1 MATLILFFLCYNYV
15 TDDYEDEFD
24 LEEREELLSSFHTYL
39 VTAPTTSDDRL
50 SNMNTHAAGDDLYS
64 ISFTNGFVS
73 DTQLRARF
81 TDKRGR
87 KQSRYLNC

>member
-1 MATLILFFLCYNYV
+1 MATLIIFFLCYNYV

-39 VTAPTTSDDRL
+39 VTAPTTSDYQL
-50 SNMNTHAAGDDLYS
+50 SNMNTNTTGDDLHS
-64 ISFTNGFVS
+64 TAFTNGFVS

-87 KQSRYLNC
+87 TQSVYLNC